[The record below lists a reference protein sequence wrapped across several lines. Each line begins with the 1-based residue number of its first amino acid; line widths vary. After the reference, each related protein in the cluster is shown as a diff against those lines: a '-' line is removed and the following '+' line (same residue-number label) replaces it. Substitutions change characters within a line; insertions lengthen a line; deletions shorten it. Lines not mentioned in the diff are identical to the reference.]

1 MFTQGNQLGVNKVST
16 TDLSPELKRS
26 IVEAIHE
33 TLSIHPM
40 RIIQP
45 RRMTEHQAAAYL
57 GRSYYWLRN
66 LRKADNEREAEGGVR
81 RGPPFHIEGRNP
93 MYMRED
99 LDAWL
104 DAGGLGG

>member
-1 MFTQGNQLGVNKVST
+1 MSNGVHNSELLRGIIDAVVESLRTQK
-16 TDLSPELKRS
+16 
-26 IVEAIHE
+26 IV
-33 TLSIHPM
+33 
-40 RIIQP
+40 IIQP

-57 GRSYYWLRN
+57 GRSFYWLRN

-81 RGPPFHIEGRNP
+81 RGPPFHVEGRNP

-104 DAGGLGG
+104 DAGGLGGGEK